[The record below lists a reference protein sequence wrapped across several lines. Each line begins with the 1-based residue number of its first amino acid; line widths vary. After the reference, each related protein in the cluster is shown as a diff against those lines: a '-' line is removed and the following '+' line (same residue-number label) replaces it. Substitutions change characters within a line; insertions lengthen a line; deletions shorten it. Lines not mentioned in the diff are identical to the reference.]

1 MLSQIV
7 IAVVK
12 NKVKTIERADTGNCI
27 LFSLR
32 MPMRKQMSGDQL
44 KERMGVDTRK
54 CNLFSFFVEGEQTN
68 GESEN
73 PWYRLAYSYLF
84 IPSAIRVVLSW
95 LTVTYFIE

>member
-7 IAVVK
+7 FAVVK

-32 MPMRKQMSGDQL
+32 MPVGKQMSGDQL
-44 KERMGVDTRK
+44 KGIDTRK
-54 CNLFSFFVEGEQTN
+54 CSLFSFFVEGEQTN

-73 PWYRLAYSYLF
+73 LWYRLAYSYLY